1 MPEKL
6 KAVELDNA
14 SFLGSY
20 NGKFIFAPYRRL
32 TDDELAD
39 MLFLKDVQNQ
49 CEGLD
54 LDLLERNARLAI
66 HEAGYPL
73 SATLYRMHSYTDR
86 ILSGREWKKKRIVS
100 LTFSYSDEAGTA
112 QKVYVYLDGGTGKVD
127 QIEP

>member
-1 MPEKL
+1 
-6 KAVELDNA
+6 
-14 SFLGSY
+14 
-20 NGKFIFAPYRRL
+20 
-32 TDDELAD
+32 

-100 LTFSYSDEAGTA
+100 LTFSYSDEAPRRRYTCIWTAEREKSIKSSHETQKAVRPSRGGQPIWLNAQGT
-112 QKVYVYLDGGTGKVD
+112 
-127 QIEP
+127 E

>member
-1 MPEKL
+1 MCIRDR
-6 KAVELDNA
+6 DNA

-66 HEAGYPL
+66 HEAGYPPV
-73 SATLYRMHSYTDR
+73 SYTHLDVY
-86 ILSGREWKKKRIVS
+86 KR
-100 LTFSYSDEAGTA
+100 
-112 QKVYVYLDGGTGKVD
+112 QM
-127 QIEP
+127 

>member
-1 MPEKL
+1 M
-6 KAVELDNA
+6 
-14 SFLGSY
+14 
-20 NGKFIFAPYRRL
+20 

-54 LDLLERNARLAI
+54 LDLLERNARLAL

-112 QKVYVYLDGGTGKVD
+112 QKAYVYLDGGTGKVD